1 MSNLEDRMKSLTPK
15 QRALLELQM
24 KKKKAA
30 KANSS
35 TPAAAPTVDS
45 APLAAAKRDGKTKM
59 DFTIMFFSDDGR
71 HNKDDKYRLV
81 LDAAEFADKHGFKA
95 IWTPERHFQTFG
107 GLYPNP
113 TVLSAALAMKTEQ
126 IKIRAGSYVLPLH
139 GVIRAAE
146 DWALVDNLSKGR
158 VEISFAS
165 GWHTHDFTIK
175 PEAYHD
181 RREATFRDI
190 QTMKRLWRGEKIDF
204 PGVDGKIYN
213 IGTLPRPVQDDFN
226 FWISCSSP
234 GTWERCGQLGGN
246 VLAVMLAGPEMVGE
260 LAETYRTGRRSH
272 GHDPRKGTISIMLHT
287 FLGEDND
294 VVYKKAKQPLHDY
307 LGNYIHQ
314 FKVLFGNNPEFKDVN
329 EEDILQFAVDRYFNQ
344 QSLLGTQ
351 DKCAAVIESLA
362 AIGVNE
368 VACLV
373 DFGLPHDEV
382 MKSLER
388 LNELR
393 QQYSGE

>member
-1 MSNLEDRMKSLTPK
+1 MSNLEDRMKKLTPK

-24 KKKKAA
+24 KKKKAEA
-30 KANSS
+30 KAPEV
-35 TPAAAPTVDS
+35 TVPTS
-45 APLAAAKRDGKTKM
+45 EPMPAAKRDGKTKM
-59 DFTIMFFSDDGR
+59 DFTVMFFSDDGR
-71 HNKDDKYRLV
+71 HNKEDKYSLV
-81 LDAAEFADKHGFKA
+81 MEAAEYADKNGFKA

-146 DWALVDNLSKGR
+146 DWSLVDNLSKGR

-181 RREATFRDI
+181 RREFTFRNI
-190 QTMKRLWRGEKIDF
+190 ETMKRLWRGETIDF
-204 PGVDGKIYN
+204 TGVDGKTFPIK
-213 IGTLPRPVQDDFN
+213 TLPRPIQDDFN
-226 FWISCSSP
+226 FWVSCSSAN
-234 GTWERCGQLGGN
+234 TWERTGQLGGN
-246 VLAVMLAGPEMVGE
+246 VLAVMLSGPEIVAQLVE
-260 LAETYRTGRRSH
+260 NYRNGRRDY
-272 GHDPRKGTISIMLHT
+272 GHDPRKGTVTIMLHT
-287 FLGEDND
+287 FLGESNEA
-294 VVYKKAKQPLHDY
+294 VYESAYQPLKEY
-307 LGNYIHQ
+307 LGNYTHQ
-314 FKVLFGNNPEFKDVN
+314 FKVLLADNPNFKDID
-329 EEDILQFAVDRYFNQ
+329 EEGILKFAVDRYFNQ

-362 AIGVNE
+362 AIGVSE
-368 VACLV
+368 IACLI
-373 DFGLPHDEV
+373 DFGLPHDQV

-393 QQYSGE
+393 QQYA